1 MTLIVMVIVFVLLL
15 LIGMPIAFVVGL
27 SGLAW
32 FFQNPDFPLTIAVQR
47 AVAPTQSF
55 AFLAVPFFIFA
66 GNLMNHTG
74 ITKYLI
80 IFARLLTRRMSGGM
94 AQVSVL
100 LSLMMGGISG
110 SAVADAAMQARILG
124 PEMTKRGYP
133 KGYTAGLQCLT
144 SMIVA
149 TIPPSLGL
157 ILFGFIGGVSI
168 GRLFL
173 AGVIPG
179 IMMTIVYMIVVAI
192 TSKIRKFDPP
202 DPDVGPPS
210 FQEIFSSFRKS
221 VWALLFPL
229 ILIIGIRFGVFTP
242 TEAGAFAVVYALIT
256 GIIIYRELNL
266 KGFAISLKDSFIDTG
281 SILLI
286 ISMSGIFGFA
296 MTFENVPGVLGGFLF
311 GITTNPQL
319 LMIIIVFF
327 LVIIGLFIDANVLNL
342 LFTPI
347 VLPIL
352 IPMGVDPVH
361 FGIIMMTMVTM
372 GVFTPPVGTGIYI
385 VCSIMDC
392 PVEEYMKES
401 VPFFVALIGLTIVF
415 IFIPDIILWLPNLV
429 FGP

>member
-1 MTLIVMVIVFVLLL
+1 MTLMIVVFVFL
-15 LIGMPIAFVVGL
+15 LILGTPISFVVGL

-32 FFQNPDFPLTIAVQR
+32 FFQNPEFPITIAVQR

-80 IFARLLTRRMSGGM
+80 GFAKILTRCITGGM
-94 AQVSVL
+94 GQVSVL
-100 LSLMMGGISG
+100 LSMMMGGISG
-110 SAVADAAMQARILG
+110 SAVADAAMNARILG

-133 KGYTAGLQCLT
+133 KGYTSAQICLT
-144 SMIVA
+144 SMIVV
-149 TIPPSLGL
+149 TFPPSLGL
-157 ILFGFIGGVSI
+157 ILYGFIGGVSI

-179 IMMTIVYMIVVAI
+179 VMMSILYFIVTGVTCKVR
-192 TSKIRKFDPP
+192 KIDPP
-202 DPDVGPPS
+202 EPGALPPTFLEVLS
-210 FQEIFSSFRKS
+210 GLKKS
-221 VWALLFPL
+221 IWALIFPL

-242 TEAGAFAVVYALIT
+242 TEAGAFAVVYAILT
-256 GIIIYRELNL
+256 GIFIYKELTF
-266 KGFAISLKDSFIDTG
+266 KGFLIALKDSFMDTG
-281 SILLI
+281 GILLI
-286 ISMSGIFGFA
+286 VALSGIFSFGI
-296 MTFENVPGVLGGFLF
+296 TFENIPAVLGSFLF

-319 LMIIIVFF
+319 LLIIIVFF
-327 LVIIGLFIDANVLNL
+327 LVIVGLFIDSTVMNL

-347 VLPIL
+347 ILPIL

-372 GVFTPPVGTGIYI
+372 GIFTPPVGTGIYI
-385 VCSIMDC
+385 VCDIMDC
-392 PVEEYMKES
+392 PIEEYMKES
-401 VPFFVALIGLTIVF
+401 VPFFSALIGLAILF